1 MFLMTATI
9 TAPNVPF
16 APFIEAHIEARI
28 AARVCAGTSVP
39 VAAADLPNGSIT

>member
-1 MFLMTATI
+1 MTATI

-16 APFIEAHIEARI
+16 APFIEARI

-39 VAAADLPNGSIT
+39 VAAADLPNGWIT